1 VPVGCYVRV
10 STEKQSVDRQL
21 DATSE
26 YAQRE
31 FDIDV
36 ADLEIYRDTSTGTDV
51 ERSGYQ
57 ELMRDA
63 EDGRLDA
70 VVVQS
75 VSRISRSISDLDR
88 TASRLADAGVDL
100 HIVSE
105 GLALRPDDSDPYQ
118 RALFQL
124 LGVFAEL
131 EANMAQAR
139 TREGIAARQ
148 REEEYHHGRP
158 PLGFE
163 KTDGRLVEG
172 ENYHQVV
179 SVLELHQKGEIGTRE
194 AARRLGCGT
203 ATINRALDRADLYG
217 L

>member
-1 VPVGCYVRV
+1 VG
-10 STEKQSVDRQL
+10 
-21 DATSE
+21 
-26 YAQRE
+26 
-31 FDIDV
+31 
-36 ADLEIYRDTSTGTDV
+36 DLEVYRDTSTGTDV

-57 ELMRDA
+57 ELMADA
-63 EDGRLDA
+63 EDGLLEA
-70 VVVQS
+70 IVVQS
-75 VSRISRSISDLDR
+75 VSRVSRSISDLDR
-88 TASRLADAGVDL
+88 TASRLADAGVEL

-105 GLALRPDDSDPYQ
+105 GLTLRPGDDDPYQ

-124 LGVFAEL
+124 LGVFTEL

-139 TREGIAARQ
+139 TREEIAARQ
-148 REEEYHHGRP
+148 REEGYHHGRP

-179 SVLELHQKGEIGTRE
+179 SVLELHQKREIGTRE
-194 AARRLGCGT
+194 AARRLDCGT
-203 ATINRALDRADLYG
+203 ATINRALERADLYG